1 LYIVNFI
8 NNVILDNFF
17 NLNICILNCVQI
29 FFIYLLYSSEHPPK
43 FGAFEKINY
52 IVEYR
57 HMAYNTTSFKNKL
70 KAVEEWLSKEY
81 GSVHTG
87 RATPMIL
94 DSINVESYGSYMPIK
109 NVASVSIEDPKTL
122 RIAPWDKNQIKAIE
136 SAISA
141 ANLGLSVVSDS
152 DGVRAIFPMLTTEN
166 RSKLV
171 KILKEK
177 LEDARISVRK
187 ERQAE
192 IDTTSEL
199 PEDDAKRAKDDI
211 QKCVDEANQN
221 LEAIFAK
228 KETDLMNN

>member
-1 LYIVNFI
+1 
-8 NNVILDNFF
+8 
-17 NLNICILNCVQI
+17 
-29 FFIYLLYSSEHPPK
+29 
-43 FGAFEKINY
+43 
-52 IVEYR
+52 
-57 HMAYNTTSFKNKL
+57 MAYNTISFKTEL
-70 KAVEEWLSKEY
+70 KGVEEWLSKEY

-94 DSINVESYGSYMPIK
+94 DSISVESYGTYMPIK
-109 NVASVSIEDPKTL
+109 NIASVSIEDPKTL
-122 RIAPWDKNQIKAIE
+122 RIAPWDKSQIKAIE
-136 SAISA
+136 AAITG

-166 RSKLV
+166 RTKLV

-177 LEDARISVRK
+177 LEDARISVRQ
-187 ERQAE
+187 ERQVE
-192 IDTTSEL
+192 IDKLDVITD
-199 PEDDAKRAKDDI
+199 EDDAKRAKEDI